1 MKTTIRKS
9 LLVALMFGTLTSY
22 ATGTVLTESNSIEEK
37 VTLSNVKK
45 GQRWSIKSLKGKVLH
60 EEIIKSNGSF
70 NKNFDFT
77 SLENG
82 YYTLEVNKDFQ
93 IDITPFT
100 IVSGEAMFHKKA
112 EKTIFKP
119 VVRTDKNRVLIS
131 KLNFETN
138 ALRVVIYYENEI
150 IFKETVKGGDVLRRV
165 YALQENKKGDYK
177 VIMKANDRTYIN
189 EFSL

>member
-1 MKTTIRKS
+1 MKTIIRKS

-22 ATGTVLTESNSIEEK
+22 ATGTTFTERNSIEEK

-45 GQRWSIKSLKGKVLH
+45 GQRWFIKSSKGKVIH
-60 EEIIKSNGSF
+60 EEIIKSNGSY
-70 NKNFDFT
+70 NKDFDFA

-93 IDITPFT
+93 IDISPFT
-100 IVSGEAMFHKKA
+100 IVSNEVIFHKEA

-131 KLNFETN
+131 KLDFETN

-150 IFKETVKGGDVLRRV
+150 IFKETVKGGDVLRRI

>member
-22 ATGTVLTESNSIEEK
+22 ATGTTFTERNSIEEK
-37 VTLSNVKK
+37 VTLNNVKK
-45 GQRWSIKSLKGKVLH
+45 GQRWFIKSSKGKVLH
-60 EEIIKSNGSF
+60 EEVIQSNGSF
-70 NKNFDFT
+70 NEDFDFT
-77 SLENG
+77 TLENG

-93 IDITPFT
+93 IEITPFT
-100 IVSGEAMFHKKA
+100 IVSGEVMFHKKA
-112 EKTIFKP
+112 EETIFKP
-119 VVRTDKNRVLIS
+119 VIRTDKNKILIS
-131 KLNFETN
+131 KLDFETN
-138 ALRVVIYYENEI
+138 ALKVVIYYENEI
-150 IFKETVKGGDVLRRV
+150 IFKETVKGGDILKRV